1 MQSCM
6 GSELSGTKLTA
17 ALTLEVAHGAGDQ
30 VN

>member
-6 GSELSGTKLTA
+6 GSELSGTELA
-17 ALTLEVAHGAGDQ
+17 ALTLGVAHGAGDQ